1 MQTFA
6 KLLLAI
12 IAQIVWKYS
21 NVFCLLK
28 SSHIMLLDIISVER
42 IIVLFSFKQ
51 SITTVVTEE
60 KIFKLHAKKMTKT
73 PSPVIHLCKNE
84 FNTSEIL
91 K

>member
-12 IAQIVWKYS
+12 IAQIGWKYS

-60 KIFKLHAKKMTKT
+60 KIFKLHAKKND
-73 PSPVIHLCKNE
+73 KNLLRWYIYARM
-84 FNTSEIL
+84 NLTQV
-91 K
+91 KY

>member
-12 IAQIVWKYS
+12 IAQIGWKYS

-73 PSPVIHLCKNE
+73 FSGDTFMQEWI
-84 FNTSEIL
+84 
-91 K
+91 

>member
-21 NVFCLLK
+21 NVFCLFK

-60 KIFKLHAKKMTKT
+60 KIFKLHAKKWQK